1 MLIHPETISD
11 TLKKDGEFLEK
22 ISKFLNITTIYY
34 NKDGEQG
41 GPDGFIP
48 NTKVPYYVELK
59 RRVNSSVISDDV
71 KGIKSFPFKTL
82 QFPSSNLDEAI
93 RENRVE
99 NTLFIQYDDAMDGY
113 FEVDG
118 RTLNAYGKRSQYRDK
133 KTGCIINSIEIDT
146 CFLCKGCF
154 I

>member
-1 MLIHPETISD
+1 MFIHPEAIND

-22 ISKFLNITTIYY
+22 LTKFLNITTIYL

-41 GPDGFIP
+41 GTDGFIP
-48 NTKVPYYVELK
+48 NTKKPYYVELK
-59 RRVNSSVISDDV
+59 RRVNSSIISDDV

-82 QFPSSNLDEAI
+82 QFPVSNLDEAI
-93 RENRVE
+93 KDERVDD
-99 NTLFIQYDDAMDGY
+99 TLFIQYDDAMDGY

-118 RTLNAYGKRSQYRDK
+118 KTLNTYGVRSEYYDTK
-133 KTGCIINSIEIDT
+133 ADCKIKSITIDT
-146 CFLCKGCF
+146 CYLSKGCF